1 MIQELAK
8 RGCKKWNGIMEKRDK
23 LPISRHQSH
32 KRGNRND
39 MEPHDLM
46 MIVMMVVL
54 IVEVEI
60 VLVSPN
66 EQSVRLQRG
75 GMKRM
80 ATWLMAKNAES
91 IKMKINSCLREAEES
106 T

>member
-1 MIQELAK
+1 
-8 RGCKKWNGIMEKRDK
+8 
-23 LPISRHQSH
+23 
-32 KRGNRND
+32 

-75 GMKRM
+75 GKKRM

-91 IKMKINSCLREAEES
+91 IKMKINSCPREAEES